1 MPVHRIGF
9 MLKPDGFF
17 HSNPAMDLPP
27 SDHACGCE
35 AGACACVHSNGHH
48 MCG

>member
-1 MPVHRIGF
+1 MPVHKMGF

-27 SDHACGCE
+27 SDS
-35 AGACACVHSNGHH
+35 AGACCGANGASCS
-48 MCG
+48 CGHGD

>member
-17 HSNPAMDLPP
+17 HRNPALDVPP
-27 SDHACGCE
+27 SDRHLDADHRGY
-35 AGACACVHSNGHH
+35 
-48 MCG
+48 